1 MPHWETVVVLDVCRG
16 SSVLESSCRFGT
28 LKDPEVFARVGLQ
41 RRSPRASDL
50 TVVNILKE
58 MADVDSCCL

>member
-16 SSVLESSCRFGT
+16 SSALAPSCRFGN
-28 LKDPEVFARVGLQ
+28 LKDPEAAKAGLQ
-41 RRSPRASDL
+41 IRSPRASDL